1 MHFMLQSFHVPLLS
15 MLQDVKAFQEKW
27 AETLPYFNEE
37 LQGQKDILEKST
49 KTTERASLLQF
60 EAEVWNATKYKGKDK
75 TDLLK
80 SANDN
85 VTGNA
90 DPSQSVQAF
99 WELVQKEI
107 KK

>member
-1 MHFMLQSFHVPLLS
+1 M
-15 MLQDVKAFQEKW
+15 KAFQEKW

-37 LQGQKDILEKST
+37 FKGRKDILDKCT
-49 KTTERASLLQF
+49 KTTERAAILQF

-80 SANDN
+80 SANDT
-85 VTGNA
+85 VTGNG
-90 DPSQSVQAF
+90 DPSQSVAAF